1 MVAVRR
7 ARDRYATTLMR
18 EKYDRDSRT
27 PNTVPK
33 TIPDFLGS
41 RQYTS
46 STTAE
51 NTKYLI

>member
-1 MVAVRR
+1 
-7 ARDRYATTLMR
+7 
-18 EKYDRDSRT
+18 
-27 PNTVPK
+27 VPK

-51 NTKYLI
+51 NTKYLIWEFLTTVVIWRCGSLLDSPYTSDCV